1 MAPMKSMKAMK
12 TMKAAPRKKAMKA
25 MKGAPMKTAM
35 KAKKGSK
42 AMKAM
47 KAMKAAPMTVVNE
60 GDYEVALIVCHRC
73 RVAREICGLACSHF
87 KTTTAV
93 FVQAPSRSRARLLSP
108 HSDKACKAQSY
119 KAKFSLTKI
128 SLR

>member
-35 KAKKGSK
+35 KAKKGSR

-47 KAMKAAPMTVVNE
+47 KAMKAAPMTVVTA

-73 RVAREICGLACSHF
+73 RVAREICGINMSGMLTFQNYYCCVCAG
-87 KTTTAV
+87 
-93 FVQAPSRSRARLLSP
+93 
-108 HSDKACKAQSY
+108 
-119 KAKFSLTKI
+119 SLTIASAVVKPTQ
-128 SLR
+128 

>member
-1 MAPMKSMKAMK
+1 MKSMKAMK
-12 TMKAAPRKKAMKA
+12 TMKAAPRNKTMKA

-35 KAKKGSK
+35 KAKKGSN

-73 RVAREICGLACSHF
+73 RVAREICGIVSGMLTFQNYYCCVCAG
-87 KTTTAV
+87 
-93 FVQAPSRSRARLLSP
+93 
-108 HSDKACKAQSY
+108 
-119 KAKFSLTKI
+119 SLTIASAVVKPTQ
-128 SLR
+128 